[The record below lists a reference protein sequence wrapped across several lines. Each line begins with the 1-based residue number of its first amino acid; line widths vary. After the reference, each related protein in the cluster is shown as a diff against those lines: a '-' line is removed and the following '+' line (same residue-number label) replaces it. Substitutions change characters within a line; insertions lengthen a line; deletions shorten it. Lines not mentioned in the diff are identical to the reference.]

1 VLLSNA
7 VGIALDFADVNPVH
21 ALYWTAVINGVLA
34 PFLLLGIVLVASDK
48 KIMRGQPSSR
58 LGRAAV
64 VLTMLL
70 MFGACVGM
78 FAF

>member
-1 VLLSNA
+1 MLLSNA